1 MKKLIVVIMLLISS
15 FSYYGAVDE
24 NGEKITDLQN
34 IVGVENEVQNEV
46 TENEIQEIAE
56 ENTVDEVNETENIEQ
71 VEIAIEQPKEE
82 SKVSQNVNAEIQTKE
97 NKQPEIQ
104 KTTPKQEQVN
114 TSVAETPKKEEQQP
128 QQQTTKTIT
137 ESDLEYWCVAGGS
150 HHIAGDRVNE
160 HGYYSSWNEANQAFE
175 NYTKGWASVQYKI
188 SQCSCGLYYFW
199 AIQ

>member
-34 IVGVENEVQNEV
+34 IVGVENEVTKNE
-46 TENEIQEIAE
+46 TQEIAE
-56 ENTVDEVNETENIEQ
+56 ENTVDEVSKSESIEQ
-71 VEIAIEQPKEE
+71 VEIVQEQSKEE
-82 SKVSQNVNAEIQTKE
+82 TKVNQNVNTEIQTQAKE

-114 TSVAETPKKEEQQP
+114 TSVVETPKKEEKP
-128 QQQTTKTIT
+128 TPPPVTKTLT
-137 ESDLEYWCVAGGS
+137 PDDLEYWCVAGGT
-150 HHIAGDRVNE
+150 HHVAGDGANE
-160 HGYYSSWNEANQAFE
+160 HGYYSSWDEANQAFL
-175 NYTKGWASVQYKI
+175 NYTKGWASEQHRI
-188 SQCSCGLYYFW
+188 DSCSCGKFYFW

>member
-1 MKKLIVVIMLLISS
+1 M
-15 FSYYGAVDE
+15 
-24 NGEKITDLQN
+24 
-34 IVGVENEVQNEV
+34 
-46 TENEIQEIAE
+46 
-56 ENTVDEVNETENIEQ
+56 NETENIEQ

-150 HHIAGDRVNE
+150 HHIAGDGSNE
-160 HGYYSSWNEANQAFE
+160 HGYYKNWDEAYQAFL
-175 NYTKGWASVQYKI
+175 NYTSGWSSVQFKV